1 MSPPRRQ
8 LCWDEVVEYTFLS
21 EFDLLRDTRQDISC
35 RPWAT
40 PAGRQA
46 MDSYFKRRR
55 AEEEIVRLNV
65 EIRRLVTYIRDEER
79 YLRACE
85 ETLKVQHPELAYQ
98 ISIKRNIRGRFH
110 RSHLKTLHAISQLPG
125 FSGTLSPGISER
137 IGLGESGSSP
147 IPIIPSRLCR
157 PQPPQASSA
166 TEPAVDDDEGL
177 EDEVGADEGMEEA
190 SRALQD
196 MFIACADET
205 DSIALVF

>member
-1 MSPPRRQ
+1 M
-8 LCWDEVVEYTFLS
+8 
-21 EFDLLRDTRQDISC
+21 
-35 RPWAT
+35 
-40 PAGRQA
+40 
-46 MDSYFKRRR
+46 
-55 AEEEIVRLNV
+55 
-65 EIRRLVTYIRDEER
+65 
-79 YLRACE
+79 
-85 ETLKVQHPELAYQ
+85 QHPELAYQ
-98 ISIKRNIRGRFH
+98 ISIKRNICGRFH

-125 FSGTLSPGISER
+125 FLGTLSPGISER
-137 IGLGESGSSP
+137 IGLSESGSSP